1 MRITVTADNGH
12 KVELSTSTAI
22 DGSVVAK
29 AVAFWRGRRMPA
41 IDLKAFTEL
50 VAAERYLRRL
60 AAALVDRDA
69 LEEPA
74 ARIHLD
80 PIVCAMNE
88 TPHLLTDCCYE
99 WHLPVGAS

>member
-69 LEEPA
+69 LEEPTPKHA
-74 ARIHLD
+74 IHLD
-80 PIVCAMNE
+80 EIVCYENE
-88 TPHLLTDCCYE
+88 TPHLLTACCHD
-99 WHLPVGAS
+99 WRLA

>member
-1 MRITVTADNGH
+1 MRITVTTDTGH
-12 KVELSTSTAI
+12 KAELSTTTSI
-22 DGSVVAK
+22 DGMVLARASAY
-29 AVAFWRGRRMPA
+29 WRGVRTPP
-41 IDLKAFTEL
+41 IELKSFSDQ
-50 VAAERYLRRL
+50 AAANRYLRRL

-80 PIVCAMNE
+80 EVVCAMNE